1 MKIFTGEGIL
11 QENIHTKTWDRFG
24 AYNTL
29 LPTGGAYN
37 TVLLTG
43 GAYSSL
49 LPTGGAYNTVL
60 PTGDVDGLGAG

>member
-29 LPTGGAYN
+29 LPTGGAYS
-37 TVLLTG
+37 T
-43 GAYSSL
+43 L

-60 PTGDVDGLGAG
+60 PTGDVEGLGAG